1 MATLLARP
9 SPFVERERT
18 ASPTPPPQL
27 SINTSQRGTPA
38 PIPNKH
44 IPFCSPGPRPA
55 TRQLDTPPASPP
67 SSTQIIETTSLTYP
81 PNAADKVFNDPPV
94 YCIRADD
101 LSQAL
106 DHIATQP
113 LPSTKQVF
121 PWLHGLH
128 AENQL
133 QLAFFIAR
141 KRSLRRTPKC
151 IRGLTIVKAGGD
163 LSHSRL
169 KGAIAPE
176 ELLRPAQ
183 HSRSKHAHAE
193 PEFID
198 ADPKEGFSV
207 RNFQI
212 QACKM
217 ATVSDI
223 VVYGDGQTPRE
234 EVARLAK
241 RIAKAQTAWQLK
253 MEGPDGGARLFNTF
267 ILSGEHA
274 SPVIPQTMLT
284 RSLQMTIL

>member
-1 MATLLARP
+1 
-9 SPFVERERT
+9 
-18 ASPTPPPQL
+18 
-27 SINTSQRGTPA
+27 
-38 PIPNKH
+38 
-44 IPFCSPGPRPA
+44 
-55 TRQLDTPPASPP
+55 
-67 SSTQIIETTSLTYP
+67 
-81 PNAADKVFNDPPV
+81 
-94 YCIRADD
+94 
-101 LSQAL
+101 
-106 DHIATQP
+106 
-113 LPSTKQVF
+113 
-121 PWLHGLH
+121 
-128 AENQL
+128 
-133 QLAFFIAR
+133 
-141 KRSLRRTPKC
+141 
-151 IRGLTIVKAGGD
+151 VKAGGD